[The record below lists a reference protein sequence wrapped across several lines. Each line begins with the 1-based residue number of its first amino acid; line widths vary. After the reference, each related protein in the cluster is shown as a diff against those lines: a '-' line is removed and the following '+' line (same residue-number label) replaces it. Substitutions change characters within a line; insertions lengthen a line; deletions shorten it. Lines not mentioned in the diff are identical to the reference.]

1 MNHES
6 SSRFSASVLSLAL
19 SVAVGI
25 AAMTPVPAHAF
36 LASEITQVLNKVQ
49 LELQK
54 AKLVQQL
61 TELKKQ
67 VSTLTDTYNSMN
79 VGNFNLNTVAGFR
92 EGKMEELQ
100 KRGVNQDM
108 DTLCQMGKSG
118 VATEQYKICQ
128 RIVQIRNLR
137 FNVMVDMLKKVE
149 ERDKE
154 VQKLVGNTNGISA
167 ASGSGQVTKNTN
179 QTSQLSVQMDAD
191 FQNGKYLL
199 DAYTAVLETLND
211 DMIAQAEKA
220 LKNKKDKND
229 ILGNI
234 GSSVVQGALLRGG
247 LEVAR
252 QRSM

>member
-54 AKLVQQL
+54 AKLIQQL

-67 VSTLTDTYNSMN
+67 VSTLTDTYKSMN

-167 ASGSGQVTKNTN
+167 ASGSGQ
-179 QTSQLSVQMDAD
+179 LSVQMDAD

-234 GSSVVQGALLRGG
+234 GSSVVQGALLKGG
-247 LEVAR
+247 LQVAR
-252 QRSM
+252 SRDL

>member
-1 MNHES
+1 MNNES

-19 SVAVGI
+19 SVAVGV
-25 AAMTPVPAHAF
+25 AALTPAPAHAF

-61 TELKKQ
+61 TELRKQ
-67 VSTLTDTYNSMN
+67 VTTLTDTYNSMN
-79 VGNFNLNTVAGFR
+79 VGNFNLNTLAGFR
-92 EGKMEELQ
+92 ENNVQELQ
-100 KRGVNQDM
+100 KRDVNQDM
-108 DTLCQMGKSG
+108 DVLCQMGKSK

-128 RIVQIRNLR
+128 RIVQVRNLR
-137 FNVMVDMLKKVE
+137 FNVMVDMLKNVE
-149 ERDKE
+149 KRDQDVK
-154 VQKLVGNTNGISA
+154 KLVNNSSGISA
-167 ASGSGQVTKNTN
+167 ASGNGKVVLNTN
-179 QTSQLSVQMDAD
+179 QTNQLSAQMDAD

-234 GSSVVQGALLRGG
+234 GGAIAQGALLRGG
-247 LEVAR
+247 LQVAR
-252 QRSM
+252 GRDL

>member
-1 MNHES
+1 MNHET
-6 SSRFSASVLSLAL
+6 SSRFSASVMSLAL
-19 SVAVGI
+19 SLAIGVA
-25 AAMTPVPAHAF
+25 ALTPAPAHAY

-54 AKLVQQL
+54 AKLIQQL
-61 TELKKQ
+61 TELRKQ

-79 VGNFNLNTVAGFR
+79 VGNFNLNTLAGFR
-92 EGKMEELQ
+92 EKKMEEL
-100 KRGVNQDM
+100 KTRDVNQDM
-108 DTLCQMGKSG
+108 DLLCQMGKSK

-128 RIVQIRNLR
+128 RIVQVRNLR
-137 FNVMVDMLKKVE
+137 FNVMVEMLKSVE
-149 ERDKE
+149 KRDAE
-154 VQKLVGNTNGISA
+154 VQKLVNNTTNTDPKSSNGKI
-167 ASGSGQVTKNTN
+167 VKNTN
-179 QTSQLSVQMDAD
+179 QTNQLSAQMDAD

-252 QRSM
+252 NRDL